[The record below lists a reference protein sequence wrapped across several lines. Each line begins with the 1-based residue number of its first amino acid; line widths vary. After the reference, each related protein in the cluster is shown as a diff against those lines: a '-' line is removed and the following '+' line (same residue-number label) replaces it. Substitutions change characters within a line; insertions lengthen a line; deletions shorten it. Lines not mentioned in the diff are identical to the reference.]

1 MQRTIVIGNISLDH
15 IHRPGHLPVHQLGGA
30 ALHLATAAAR
40 AGLPVAPAAAVGSDL
55 ARLPDDPRL
64 PPLDWTL
71 LHHAPQPSAAFTIHY
86 DEAGT
91 VAAVD
96 TTYGASEHLTAHA
109 LHLIDRYP
117 QAAFH
122 VSCRHPLH
130 IPAVL
135 PALVVR
141 SCTFSLDF
149 HLPSAPQLIPAATPW
164 LHHAITIFVNAE
176 EHALLTLAAGP
187 RPCPEVVISDGP
199 RPARIVCNGRAL
211 SPVTPPSLP
220 TARQITGAGDTLAG
234 TYLAHRARGIPPATA
249 LTRAVKAASRHTAHT
264 PLTLPAPRRAP
275 S

>member
-91 VAAVD
+91 VTAVD

-122 VSCRHPLH
+122 VSCRHPRHPCRTAGTGGTRLH
-130 IPAVL
+130 LQPGLPPPQRPATH
-135 PALVVR
+135 PR
-141 SCTFSLDF
+141 R
-149 HLPSAPQLIPAATPW
+149 
-164 LHHAITIFVNAE
+164 
-176 EHALLTLAAGP
+176 HALAPP
-187 RPCPEVVISDGP
+187 RHHHLRQRRRTRPPHPRRRPQPCPEVVISDGP

-211 SPVTPPSLP
+211 PPVTPPSLP
-220 TARQITGAGDTLAG
+220 TARQITGA
-234 TYLAHRARGIPPATA
+234 AT
-249 LTRAVKAASRHTAHT
+249 
-264 PLTLPAPRRAP
+264 PW
-275 S
+275 